1 MVQASLLVSFLSR
14 VLLVYELK
22 SHAMSPFISSWR
34 FTTKKP
40 NVERRVSFSP
50 SHTVPRTKLL
60 YGIAAVAL
68 NSVI

>member
-34 FTTKKP
+34 FTTQKIH
-40 NVERRVSFSP
+40 VDYT
-50 SHTVPRTKLL
+50 HTRTQTNMLT
-60 YGIAAVAL
+60 YT
-68 NSVI
+68 